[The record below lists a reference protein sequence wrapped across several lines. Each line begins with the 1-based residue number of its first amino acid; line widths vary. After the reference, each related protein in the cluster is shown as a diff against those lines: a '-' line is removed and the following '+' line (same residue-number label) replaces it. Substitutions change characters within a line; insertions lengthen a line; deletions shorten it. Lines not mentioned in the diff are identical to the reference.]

1 MQCYLK
7 YLLLLDLHTFLMLK
21 SCLAF
26 HVYPGTFGDKLL
38 MSFSRRLDRG
48 KILSPGPLTV
58 SKAFVFELP
67 SFLCSVE
74 ALYNPFTVY
83 EFKHFFMVTYAHPGT

>member
-1 MQCYLK
+1 MYILV
-7 YLLLLDLHTFLMLK
+7 L
-21 SCLAF
+21 S
-26 HVYPGTFGDKLL
+26 GTNSGCHFPDV
-38 MSFSRRLDRG
+38 LDRG